1 MFFLNLTPAEI
12 LALFGSA
19 SAVVVALYLFDRAR
33 RRVQVSTLRFWVEAK
48 HPVTAH
54 RKVRV
59 QDPWSLILQLAGIA
73 LLLLAIGQLQFGS
86 RAGVPF
92 DHVVILDTSSWMAAR
107 VPGGRS
113 TLMEQ
118 GQARARSYLRAIP
131 RADRVMLIRGD
142 ALATPVTSFE
152 QDRSKLDAAIAQSRP
167 GATAFNLEQ
176 AVEFARQAQTV
187 GGRRAG
193 EIVVISS
200 GRTFTSAVPTT
211 SLPPLANLRYLP
223 LAADIE
229 NCGLRRI
236 SLRRSE
242 ASPDLWDVFVS
253 VKNYGQKPRSV
264 PLTLLFGDA
273 PAGSRQMILPP
284 GTEQEATFTLRTS
297 AAGILAARLI
307 SRDGFP
313 GDDRA
318 TIELPEQRRLRVI
331 AYTNDPAALKP
342 LLEANPKLTP
352 QLRTP
357 AQYDAKADTDV
368 IILDRFRPPA
378 PPERDSIWIDPPA
391 NGPFAVKQR
400 ATRVKLAHWNTEH
413 VLAAGL
419 RSKDLTLDSVSVFA
433 TGPKDIAVARI
444 DAGPI
449 IVAREG
455 KPKIAAIGFH
465 PTVSSLRYELS
476 TPLVFANLFRWIA
489 PNVFRRGEVSLGSAG
504 TVRVALDRNIDPET
518 VKVRRQDGGA
528 IPFTVNDGYLSYF
541 SGTRG
546 TVQVEAGNRELSY
559 SLTLPEVGEGQWQP
573 PASIKRGVPPPA
585 PLLAAASDIW
595 PWLAVAG
602 GLLLLIEWVIYG
614 RSSAGLRARL
624 PQRVPWLVFPRF
636 RRSES

>member
-59 QDPWSLILQLAGIA
+59 QDPWSLILQLAGIG
-73 LLLLAIGQLQFGS
+73 LLLLAIGQLQLGS

-107 VPGGRS
+107 VPGS
-113 TLMEQ
+113 KTILMEQ

-152 QDRSKLDAAIAQSRP
+152 QDRAKIETAIAQSKP

-176 AVEFARQAQTV
+176 AVAFARQAQAV
-187 GGRRAG
+187 GGRRSG

-200 GRTFTSAVPTT
+200 GRTFSSGGPAVP
-211 SLPPLANLRYLP
+211 LPPLPNLRYIP

-236 SLRRSE
+236 SLRRSDS
-242 ASPDLWDVFVS
+242 SPDLWDIFVS
-253 VKNYGQKPRSV
+253 VKNYGQKPRSI
-264 PLTLLFGDA
+264 PLALLFGGA
-273 PAGSRQMILPP
+273 PAGSRQMTLAP
-284 GTEQEATFTLRTS
+284 GAEQEATFTLRTS
-297 AAGILAARLI
+297 AAGILDARLI
-307 SRDGFP
+307 SRDGFS

-318 TIELPEQRRLRVI
+318 TLELPEQRKLRVI
-331 AYTNDPAALKP
+331 AYTTDPTSLKP
-342 LLEANPKLTP
+342 LLEANPKLSP
-352 QLRTP
+352 QIRAP
-357 AQYDAKADTDV
+357 ALYDAKADTDV
-368 IILDRFRPPA
+368 MILDRFRPA
-378 PPERDSIWIDPPA
+378 VLPERDSLWIDPPP

-400 ATRVKLAHWNTEH
+400 ATKVRLAQWNTDH

-419 RSKDLTLDSVSVFA
+419 RSKDFTLDSVSVFA
-433 TGPKDIAVARI
+433 PGPKDIAVARI
-444 DAGPI
+444 DAGPV

-465 PTVSSLRYELS
+465 PAASSLRYELS
-476 TPLVFANLFRWIA
+476 TPLVFANVFRWIA

-504 TVRVALDRNIDPET
+504 MVRVALERSIDPET
-518 VKVRRQDGGA
+518 VKVHRQDGGA
-528 IPFTVNDGYLSYF
+528 IPFTVNEGYLSYF

-546 TVQVEAGNRELSY
+546 TVQVAAGDRDFSY
-559 SLTLPEVGEGQWQP
+559 SLTLPEVGEGRWQP
-573 PASIKRGVPPPA
+573 PANIRRGVPPPA
-585 PLLAAASDIW
+585 PLLAAASDVW

-602 GLLLLIEWVIYG
+602 GLLLLVEWLIYG
-614 RSSAGLRARL
+614 RSSAGIRARL
-624 PQRVPWLVFPRF
+624 PQVAPWLVFPRF